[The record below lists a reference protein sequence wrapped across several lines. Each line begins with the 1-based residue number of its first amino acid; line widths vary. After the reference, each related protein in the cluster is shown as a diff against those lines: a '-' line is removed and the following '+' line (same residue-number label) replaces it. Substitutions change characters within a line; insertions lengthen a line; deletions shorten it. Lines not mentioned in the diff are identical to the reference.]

1 MSEMCACGQR
11 PVDNPTRP
19 VDNSQNPARKILDA
33 MSLDSKNDSYKSVKN
48 LYPTGARET
57 LHNLREVVHNQD
69 RIVAAILDAL
79 DLLSARI
86 DAIENRIQ

>member
-1 MSEMCACGQR
+1 MTENCACGQR
-11 PVDNPTRP
+11 PVEKGRRP

-33 MSLDSKNDSYKSVKN
+33 MPLKTKTTNYKPSSDTQ
-48 LYPTGARET
+48 PTGAREAI
-57 LHNLREVVHNQD
+57 HNLGESVHNQD
-69 RIVAAILDAL
+69 RIAAAILDAL